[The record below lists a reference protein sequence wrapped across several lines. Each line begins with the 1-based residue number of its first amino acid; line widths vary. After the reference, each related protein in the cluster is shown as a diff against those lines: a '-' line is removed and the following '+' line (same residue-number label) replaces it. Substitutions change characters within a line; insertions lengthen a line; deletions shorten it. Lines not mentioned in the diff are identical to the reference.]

1 MAKTLMKG
9 NHAISEAAIR
19 YGCRFFAGYPITPQ
33 SEIPEYMSWRMEEA
47 GGTFVQTES
56 ELAGIS
62 MVYGAACC
70 GARAMTSSSGPGYS
84 LMQEGISY
92 MAAAEVPAVIV
103 NMTRYACG
111 LGAVSPAQGD
121 YLQMAKNG
129 GHGDYRCIVLAPGS
143 MQDAVDYMGLAFD
156 LAEKYCNPVLVAC
169 DGAIGQMVEAV
180 DFPEMQE
187 HNPDQFAWA
196 LKGHK
201 EGSSKMMGSKCYPNF
216 LGNAYD
222 AYMQEKF
229 GRMTQEEARWESYC
243 TEDAELV
250 LVAYGTTAR
259 IAKDAVDK
267 ARKKGLKLGLIR
279 LITLW
284 PFPVKA
290 FQECSPKGFLAVEMC
305 TLPQM
310 AEDAALAARGIAPA
324 YSYVTGG
331 SFATEDSIISEA
343 EKVLAGKAKEV

>member
-1 MAKTLMKG
+1 
-9 NHAISEAAIR
+9 
-19 YGCRFFAGYPITPQ
+19 
-33 SEIPEYMSWRMEEA
+33 
-47 GGTFVQTES
+47 
-56 ELAGIS
+56 
-62 MVYGAACC
+62 
-70 GARAMTSSSGPGYS
+70 
-84 LMQEGISY
+84 
-92 MAAAEVPAVIV
+92 
-103 NMTRYACG
+103 
-111 LGAVSPAQGD
+111 
-121 YLQMAKNG
+121 
-129 GHGDYRCIVLAPGS
+129 
-143 MQDAVDYMGLAFD
+143 MGLAFD

-229 GRMTQEEARWESYC
+229 GRMMQEEARWESYC

-290 FQECSPKGFLAVEMC
+290 FQKCSPKGFLAVEMC

-310 AEDAALAARGIAPA
+310 AEDVALAARGIAPA
-324 YSYVTGG
+324 YSYATGG
-331 SFATEDSIISEA
+331 SFATEDSIILEA